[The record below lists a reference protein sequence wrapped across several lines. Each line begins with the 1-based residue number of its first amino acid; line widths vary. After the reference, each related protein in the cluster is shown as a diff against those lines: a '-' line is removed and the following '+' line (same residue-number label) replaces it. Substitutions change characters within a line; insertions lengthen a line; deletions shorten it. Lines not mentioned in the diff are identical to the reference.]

1 MDSRIKQICRINGI
15 SFSGSRVPAANFQP
29 LASNFRCHWLMCPK
43 KRTFAPM
50 ITVANLSVVFS
61 GRDLFKD
68 ISFVVNPKDRIGLVG
83 KNGVG
88 KSTLLKIMAGQ
99 QVPTK
104 GSILTGPGE
113 TIGYLPQEIHHSS
126 ELSIFEETKTAFA
139 EIQKLEQEILDMEHE
154 LGHRE
159 DYESDSYAKLLDRL
173 TECHDRVHHL
183 GGAQTEGEV
192 ESILK
197 GLGFAEKD
205 LHRPMTEFSGGWQ
218 MRVELAKL
226 LLTKPDLLLLD
237 EPTNHLDIESIL
249 WLEQVFINYPGA
261 IMMVS
266 HDRMFLDNITNRTV
280 EIVFGKTYDYK
291 ANYTKYFE
299 LRAER
304 LEQQQAAY
312 TNQQKYIE
320 QQERFIERFK
330 AKASKAT
337 AAKSV
342 QKLLDKVERIEF
354 DELDNSSIHFTFPP
368 APRSGDVVLR
378 LENVKKAY
386 GDKVV
391 LDNVL
396 FDITRGERVALV
408 GKNGEGKSTMVK
420 MITGMEPTTSGTLK
434 LGHNVVVGYYAQI
447 QEKTLNE
454 DNTVY
459 GTIEDIAT
467 HEWSNQSR
475 IRTLLGAFLFKEDD
489 IDKKVKVLSGG
500 EKSRLAL
507 AKLLLT
513 PVNLLI
519 LDEPTNHLDI
529 ASKDVLKEALIKYD
543 GTLIVVSHDRDFLQ
557 GLTDKTLEFSNGKVR
572 EHFGEINEFLST
584 HQVDSFRDFEAERM
598 KVLQAQGKTAA
609 ATGNNQKKG
618 NPAAEPSKDKEKETK
633 RLKSEIKKVEEKLEK
648 IERELAAIVH
658 QLQDP
663 EVYKDEVK
671 SKTTVARH
679 DQLKKDLAEAMTQWE
694 GLESELE
701 KV

>member
-1 MDSRIKQICRINGI
+1 
-15 SFSGSRVPAANFQP
+15 
-29 LASNFRCHWLMCPK
+29 
-43 KRTFAPM
+43 M
-50 ITVANLSVVFS
+50 ITVANLSVVFT
-61 GRDLFKD
+61 GRDLFKE

-99 QVPTK
+99 QNPTK
-104 GSILTGPGE
+104 GQIICGSGE
-113 TIGYLPQEIHHSS
+113 TIGYLPQEIHHNS
-126 ELSIFEETKTAFA
+126 EKSIFDETMTAFD
-139 EIQKLEQEILDMEHE
+139 EILRMEQEIEELSNE
-154 LGHRE
+154 LGQRE

-173 TECHDRVHHL
+173 TECHDRIHHL
-183 GGAQTEGEV
+183 GGAQTESEV
-192 ESILK
+192 EKILK
-197 GLGFAEKD
+197 GLGFSEKD
-205 LHRPMTEFSGGWQ
+205 LTRPMTEFSGGWQ

-249 WLEQVFINYPGA
+249 WLEDVFINYPGA

-266 HDRMFLDNITNRTV
+266 HDRMFLDNITNRTI

-304 LEQQQAAY
+304 LEQQQNAY
-312 TNQQKYIE
+312 NNQQKYIA

-330 AKASKAT
+330 AKASKA
-337 AAKSV
+337 AQAKSA

-354 DELDNSSIHFTFPP
+354 DELDTSSIKFTFPP

-391 LDNVL
+391 LDNLL

-420 MITGMEPTTSGTLK
+420 MITGDEPVTSGTLK
-434 LGHNVVVGYYAQI
+434 IGHNVVIGYYAQI
-447 QEKTLNE
+447 QEKTLDENK
-454 DNTVY
+454 TVY
-459 GTIEDIAT
+459 QTIEDIAT
-467 HEWSNQSR
+467 NEWSNQAR
-475 IRTLLGAFLFKEDD
+475 IRGLLGSFLFDEDD

-507 AKLLLT
+507 ARLLLN

-529 ASKDVLKEALIKYD
+529 ASKEVLKEALLKYD

-557 GLTDKTLEFSNGKVR
+557 GLTDKTLEFSNKRVR
-572 EHFGEINEFLST
+572 EHFGEINEFLET
-584 HQVDSFRDFEAERM
+584 HKVESFRAFESERM
-598 KVLQAQGKTAA
+598 KALQQQAANNKQG
-609 ATGNNQKKG
+609 NDKKG
-618 NPAAEPSKDKEKETK
+618 IADKPKDNSQEIK
-633 RLKSEIKKVEEKLEK
+633 RLKSEIRKVEDKVET
-648 IERELAAIVH
+648 IERNLAEVVH

-663 EVYKDEVK
+663 EFYKNEAQAK
-671 SKTTVARH
+671 ETVAKH
-679 DQLKKDLAEAMTQWE
+679 DQLKQQLAEAMSQWE
-694 GLESELE
+694 GLAAELE
-701 KV
+701 VAEKA